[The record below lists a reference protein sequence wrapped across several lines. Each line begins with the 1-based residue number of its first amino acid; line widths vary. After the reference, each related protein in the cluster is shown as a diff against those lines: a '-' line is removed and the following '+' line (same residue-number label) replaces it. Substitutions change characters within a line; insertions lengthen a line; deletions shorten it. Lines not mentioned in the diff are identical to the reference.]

1 MPGWHHYHHGQNKEV
16 KSRSF
21 YVSLSLFS
29 CFWLLLSIFEAYFA
43 LMPVGCRHRAG
54 RWHEREEHVDSKSIG
69 PMPIRSKCI
78 AIMAHIALL
87 PEASSAS
94 SIIIINRRHTL
105 KKLMFASSTT
115 TLMYPKPSFA
125 TTDTT
130 TITTNLDDI
139 DWNNTPKS
147 LGLNTERMCD
157 GINDSIRETSWLVTG
172 LGSPSYFSDGFM
184 YQSDD
189 EDEANVR
196 IRGYEAYC
204 RWINNT
210 RYIGSSR
217 TKPQCDLICCS
228 VTAKSTITALWRLGY
243 ASNSSSDEKRSQV
256 YLSTFRTSNDQGGLV
271 ISQND
276 KVLIA
281 KNAPSG
287 AELRAKCNW
296 YSCMPGSLL

>member
-1 MPGWHHYHHGQNKEV
+1 MTTVASLHANPLQIMKEND
-16 KSRSF
+16 
-21 YVSLSLFS
+21 L
-29 CFWLLLSIFEAYFA
+29 
-43 LMPVGCRHRAG
+43 
-54 RWHEREEHVDSKSIG
+54 
-69 PMPIRSKCI
+69 CI
-78 AIMAHIALL
+78 AIMALALL
-87 PEASSAS
+87 HEVSSAS

-115 TLMYPKPSFA
+115 LMCPKPSFA

-130 TITTNLDDI
+130 NLNDI
-139 DWNNTPKS
+139 DWNSPKS

-172 LGSPSYFSDGFM
+172 LGSPSYFSDGFL
-184 YQSDD
+184 YQSDE

-210 RYIGSSR
+210 RYIGS
-217 TKPQCDLICCS
+217 TAKPQCDLICCS

-243 ASNSSSDEKRSQV
+243 HTSNSSIDENKRSKV
-256 YLSTFRTSNDQGGLV
+256 YLSTFITSNDDQGGLV

-281 KNAPSG
+281 TNAPSG

-296 YSCMPGSLL
+296 YSCMPESLL

>member
-1 MPGWHHYHHGQNKEV
+1 MKEN
-16 KSRSF
+16 
-21 YVSLSLFS
+21 
-29 CFWLLLSIFEAYFA
+29 
-43 LMPVGCRHRAG
+43 
-54 RWHEREEHVDSKSIG
+54 DQ
-69 PMPIRSKCI
+69 CI
-78 AIMAHIALL
+78 AIMALIALL
-87 PEASSAS
+87 LLLEVSSAS
-94 SIIIINRRHTL
+94 SIIISRRQTL

-115 TLMYPKPSFA
+115 LMYPKPSFA
-125 TTDTT
+125 DTTDTT
-130 TITTNLDDI
+130 TITTNLNDI
-139 DWNNTPKS
+139 DWNTPKS

-157 GINDSIRETSWLVTG
+157 GINDSIRETSWLVSG
-172 LGSPSYFSDGFM
+172 LGSPSYFSDGFL

-204 RWINNT
+204 RWINIT
-210 RYIGSSR
+210 RYIGSGS

-243 ASNSSSDEKRSQV
+243 DEKRSKV
-256 YLSTFRTSNDQGGLV
+256 YLSTFITGNDQVGLV

-296 YSCMPGSLL
+296 YSCMPESLL

>member
-1 MPGWHHYHHGQNKEV
+1 M
-16 KSRSF
+16 
-21 YVSLSLFS
+21 
-29 CFWLLLSIFEAYFA
+29 A
-43 LMPVGCRHRAG
+43 L
-54 RWHEREEHVDSKSIG
+54 
-69 PMPIRSKCI
+69 
-78 AIMAHIALL
+78 IALL
-87 PEASSAS
+87 LLLEVSSAS
-94 SIIIINRRHTL
+94 SIIISRRQIL

-115 TLMYPKPSFA
+115 LMYPKPSFA
-125 TTDTT
+125 DTTDTT
-130 TITTNLDDI
+130 TITANLNDI
-139 DWNNTPKS
+139 DWNTPKS

-172 LGSPSYFSDGFM
+172 LGSPSYFSDGFQ

-204 RWINNT
+204 RWIKNT
-210 RYIGSSR
+210 RNTGSST

-228 VTAKSTITALWRLGY
+228 VTAKSTITAMWRLGY
-243 ASNSSSDEKRSQV
+243 HTSNSSDEKQSKV
-256 YLSTFRTSNDQGGLV
+256 YLSTFITSNDQGGLV

-296 YSCMPGSLL
+296 YSCMPESLL